1 MYGMS
6 VKTLEYSREYLTKRI
21 RLRISVRKRMRG
33 GLDGV

>member
-6 VKTLEYSREYLTKRI
+6 VKALEYSREYLTKRM
-21 RLRISVRKRMRG
+21 RLGISVRKRMRG